1 MRMPR
6 RLLSLCALL
15 LLAGCAPS
23 AVGTIDLRTPLP
35 AIEGQRLLVVVAPP
49 APGRF
54 PKGFPD
60 TVRAAEFVPLAEIGA
75 ASYRGI
81 AVDTLVAALRASGRW
96 ADVRV
101 GALPPG
107 VDLVRGSFRIITPV
121 PRQPDP
127 RYSRA
132 TLAAPAAAPG
142 AFGPDVD
149 AVLVVADAV
158 TGFGKAPVQYGLGP
172 PNPVTGGIGTLVTT
186 QGDDSV
192 VTRAALVLWD
202 DATATVAGHGVPT
215 GAERIRGRLFSS
227 AESRAPRTLAR
238 RSREAFIRETAEA
251 LPALGLPD

>member
-1 MRMPR
+1 MPR
-6 RLLSLCALL
+6 LLLALCALVL
-15 LLAGCAPS
+15 FTGCAPG
-23 AVGTIDLRTPLP
+23 AVGTIDLRTPSP
-35 AIEGQRLLVVVAPP
+35 AIAGRRLLVVVALP

-54 PKGFPD
+54 PRGFPD
-60 TVRAAEFVPLAEIGA
+60 TVRATEFAPLAEIGA

-101 GALPPG
+101 GALPAG
-107 VDLVRGSFRIITPV
+107 VELVRGSFRVITPV
-121 PRQPDP
+121 PHQPDP
-127 RYSRA
+127 RYTRV
-132 TLAAPAAAPG
+132 TLASPVAQAG

-149 AVLVVADAV
+149 AVLVVTDAV

-172 PNPVTGGIGTLVTT
+172 PNPATGGIGTMVTT

-202 DATATVAGHGVPT
+202 DATGAIAGYGVPV
-215 GAERIRGRLFSS
+215 GAERIRSRLFSS

-238 RSREAFIRETAEA
+238 KSREAFIRETAEA
-251 LPALGLPD
+251 LPALGLED

>member
-1 MRMPR
+1 MPR
-6 RLLSLCALL
+6 RLLALCALVL
-15 LLAGCAPS
+15 FTGCAPA
-23 AVGTIDLRTPLP
+23 AVGTIDLRTPAP
-35 AIEGQRLLVVVAPP
+35 AIAGQRLLVVVAPP

-60 TVRAAEFVPLAEIGA
+60 TVKATEFVPLAEIGA

-101 GALPPG
+101 GALPAG

-121 PRQPDP
+121 PHQLDP
-127 RYSRA
+127 RYTRA
-132 TLAAPAAAPG
+132 TLAAPVAAPG

-149 AVLVVADAV
+149 AVLVVSDAV
-158 TGFGKAPVQYGLGP
+158 TGFGKAPVQYGIGMP
-172 PNPVTGGIGTLVTT
+172 TPATGNIGALTT
-186 QGDDSV
+186 TRGDDSV
-192 VTRAALVLWD
+192 VTRATLVLWD
-202 DATATVAGHGVPT
+202 DAMGAAAGYGVPV

-238 RSREAFIRETAEA
+238 KSREAFIRETAEA
-251 LPALGLPD
+251 LPELGLGD